1 MTKEERNRLLQEKLT
16 AMKEFDNGFTV
27 GGSLVAAGTD
37 EAGRGPLAGPVVAA
51 CVVLPEDFDVI
62 GVDDSKKLSEKK
74 REELFDKIQA
84 KALAIGVGISDN
96 ITIDKINILQA
107 TKKAMKEAFLEAE
120 TRLKEK
126 TGQSI
131 DVLLA
136 DAVTLEEL
144 DVPQEAIIKGDAKSL
159 SIAAASIIAKVTRD
173 RIMLEYHRQYPWYGF
188 DRNKG
193 YGTKAHYQGIGA
205 YGITPIHRKT
215 FLKNS

>member
-16 AMKEFDNGFTV
+16 AMKEFDSGFTV

-96 ITIDKINILQA
+96 ITIDQINILQA

-144 DVPQEAIIKGDAKSL
+144 DVQQEAIIKGDAKSL

-215 FLKNS
+215 FLKNL

>member
-16 AMKEFDNGFTV
+16 AMKEFDSGFTV

-96 ITIDKINILQA
+96 ITIDQINILQA

-126 TGQSI
+126 TGQRI

-144 DVPQEAIIKGDAKSL
+144 VVHQEAIIKGDAKSL

-215 FLKNS
+215 FLKNL